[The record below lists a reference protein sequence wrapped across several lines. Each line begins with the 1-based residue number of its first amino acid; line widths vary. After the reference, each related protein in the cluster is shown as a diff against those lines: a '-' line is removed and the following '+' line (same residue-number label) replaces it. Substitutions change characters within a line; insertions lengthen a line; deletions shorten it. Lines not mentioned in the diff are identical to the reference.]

1 MGVLNDELIDTK
13 AKLCWNH
20 QQEQL
25 LGKIEI
31 DCICGQLL
39 DMIVATREEIAKEI
53 ARELCDSE
61 DGECWGVNGEH
72 CDNVNKCIA
81 IARGTK

>member
-1 MGVLNDELIDTK
+1 MSILNDALIDAK
-13 AKLCWNH
+13 ADLCWNH

-25 LGKIEI
+25 KGEAGI

-53 ARELCDSE
+53 LFEYDGDDREVWLTDILK
-61 DGECWGVNGEH
+61 H
-72 CDNVNKCIA
+72 CSD
-81 IARGTK
+81 IARGKK

>member
-1 MGVLNDELIDTK
+1 MGVLNDELID
-13 AKLCWNH
+13 AKVNLCWNH

-25 LGKIEI
+25 LGKLKV

-53 ARELCDSE
+53 EAYRVDICRCEQTLEKDCDALLMAV
-61 DGECWGVNGEH
+61 D
-72 CDNVNKCIA
+72 